1 MVKRLPS
8 CAQPSPFFLPGLREE
23 ILFLIV
29 ICPIYFSF
37 HGKVGSGFC
46 PILSQRERRDGA
58 RWAPPN
64 GGGHPRAML
73 APDASVGKA
82 EKNSDLAVCGKIST
96 SITMVSEGYFADSL
110 FFDFSRSLLDI
121 CDSMTSDS
129 FIFLD
134 GSTSG
139 GVIRQFSYFTLNIL
153 CQIFE
158 VFYNNSTIY
167 RHCF

>member
-1 MVKRLPS
+1 MVRRLPS

-82 EKNSDLAVCGKIST
+82 EKNSDFAVCGKISINLT
-96 SITMVSEGYFADSL
+96 WILKCYFADSL
-110 FFDFSRSLLDI
+110 LFDSCITVFEL
-121 CDSMTSDS
+121 CDSVTGDK
-129 FIFLD
+129 
-134 GSTSG
+134 
-139 GVIRQFSYFTLNIL
+139 
-153 CQIFE
+153 
-158 VFYNNSTIY
+158 
-167 RHCF
+167 

>member
-23 ILFLIV
+23 ISILIV

-82 EKNSDLAVCGKIST
+82 EKNSDLAVCGKISET
-96 SITMVSEGYFADSL
+96 PTLVLKRYIADSL
-110 FFDFSRSLLDI
+110 LFDSCITVFELCDSVTGDSCGIHVFALSSCIFSRA
-121 CDSMTSDS
+121 
-129 FIFLD
+129 FAFLSSEYGAD
-134 GSTSG
+134 M
-139 GVIRQFSYFTLNIL
+139 R
-153 CQIFE
+153 
-158 VFYNNSTIY
+158 
-167 RHCF
+167 

>member
-1 MVKRLPS
+1 MVRRRPS

-82 EKNSDLAVCGKIST
+82 KKNSDIAVCGKIS
-96 SITMVSEGYFADSL
+96 ITPTLTLKHYFADSL
-110 FFDFSRSLLDI
+110 FFGSCITVFEPCGVTWHYINAEEKSRLACAES
-121 CDSMTSDS
+121 SHSHPAP
-129 FIFLD
+129 
-134 GSTSG
+134 
-139 GVIRQFSYFTLNIL
+139 IRNRQLFHVPL
-153 CQIFE
+153 
-158 VFYNNSTIY
+158 
-167 RHCF
+167 